1 MKRLLFILL
10 FFLTFTATV
19 FKVSAQDAK
28 VIIPQPLVGQFYPI
42 YNDWLVPTNEV
53 PFKDINFIF
62 IAFAHVYSNNE
73 KPASIILSYENARK
87 EKTKLT
93 AGDFDS
99 DRIRKLISVAKKAN
113 PNMKFLIS
121 MGWNTDGKDWKLI
134 IDDYDSGVNSFPQS
148 VLEFLVNNNLDG
160 FDIDY
165 ESIPKQ
171 VTSEKLTEILKEVYE
186 LLHQPGK
193 KQYILSITP
202 AETGSLT
209 ETNLALFDIVNP
221 QTYASWVKIDQYTKL
236 NVPTDKIS
244 YGICTDPN
252 YNPNVKDAI
261 AKYKNDQLRGIFNW
275 SMQSDQQNYD
285 FKITEEMSAI
295 LKK

>member
-99 DRIRKLISVAKKAN
+99 DRKVERRDRLKRYCNKEWGHCENFEERK
-113 PNMKFLIS
+113 
-121 MGWNTDGKDWKLI
+121 
-134 IDDYDSGVNSFPQS
+134 
-148 VLEFLVNNNLDG
+148 
-160 FDIDY
+160 
-165 ESIPKQ
+165 
-171 VTSEKLTEILKEVYE
+171 
-186 LLHQPGK
+186 
-193 KQYILSITP
+193 
-202 AETGSLT
+202 
-209 ETNLALFDIVNP
+209 
-221 QTYASWVKIDQYTKL
+221 
-236 NVPTDKIS
+236 
-244 YGICTDPN
+244 
-252 YNPNVKDAI
+252 
-261 AKYKNDQLRGIFNW
+261 R
-275 SMQSDQQNYD
+275 
-285 FKITEEMSAI
+285 
-295 LKK
+295 